1 MTPGAASLWLLV
13 IGFPAAVQAVT
24 VMSSTTL
31 YLHQRIKELL
41 PYPLAGNPVLWDLQR
56 GFDQQKIHQW
66 TRTTFCQVEA
76 GQTQTRLKTKEIQ
89 ANIKIIYFCCTWI
102 QKQQWFLTD
111 VAVMFHSWS
120 VIYQLFFILVRDKS
134 GFNWYLKG
142 WRDSRLTEGWE
153 IKIQSKLLNTD

>member
-1 MTPGAASLWLLV
+1 MAPDAASLWLLL

-31 YLHQRIKELL
+31 YLHQRIKELI

-56 GFDQQKIHQW
+56 GFHHQKIHQW

-76 GQTQTRLKTKEIQ
+76 GQIQTRLKRKEIKP
-89 ANIKIIYFCCTWI
+89 NTKMIYFCCTWI

-111 VAVMFHSWS
+111 VAAMFDSLS
-120 VIYQLFFILVRDKS
+120 VIYQLSKDFLSTSETKA
-134 GFNWYLKG
+134 
-142 WRDSRLTEGWE
+142 DSAGA
-153 IKIQSKLLNTD
+153 